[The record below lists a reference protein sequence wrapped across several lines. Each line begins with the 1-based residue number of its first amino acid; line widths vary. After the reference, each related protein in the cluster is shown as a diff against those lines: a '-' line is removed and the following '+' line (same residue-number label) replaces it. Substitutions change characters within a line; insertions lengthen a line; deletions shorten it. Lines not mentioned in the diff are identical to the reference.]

1 MARSTSSNLRIA
13 NLALALVLPA
23 ASWAQI
29 PTRPA
34 SITAVGSA
42 SVSVT
47 PDLARVDISVVTQ
60 GATAQDATV
69 ANATQATA
77 VISALQS
84 FVSSS
89 SNIKTVSY
97 YLSPVYNNPPPGQ
110 SATIIGYMVTN
121 TVEVTLTDLTQV
133 GKVIDT
139 AIQSGANRVQGVS
152 FDLQDRNPVV
162 AQALKT
168 AAGRARSQA
177 DAIAAGLNVHT
188 GMVLHAI
195 EGVNAVTPLALG
207 AAAAA
212 APTTPIETGLVVVQA
227 SVTVEVAINP

>member
-1 MARSTSSNLRIA
+1 MKLA
-13 NLALALVLPA
+13 NLVMALALPA
-23 ASWAQI
+23 SSWAQM
-29 PTRPA
+29 PVRPA
-34 SITAVGSA
+34 SITAVGNA
-42 SVSVT
+42 TVSVP

-69 ANATQATA
+69 ANATQASA

-89 SNIKTVSY
+89 SSIKTVSY

-121 TVEVTLTDLTQV
+121 TVEVTLTDLMQV

-177 DAIAAGLNVHT
+177 DAIASGLNVHT
-188 GMVLHAI
+188 GMVLHAS
-195 EGVNAVTPLALG
+195 EGANTVTPLALG

-212 APTTPIETGLVVVQA
+212 APTTPIETGLVVVQG
-227 SVTVEVAINP
+227 SVTVEVAITP